1 MCAFIL
7 HSFWKV
13 LFLVIIASPENAII
27 SGPRSR
33 QQTLM
38 HTANIKSLVAREQ
51 KHSDYLDS
59 TSKSFLWKF
68 SGTWWQMSPVFYHQN
83 SPASQN
89 KLLRAVGVYLLMSFN
104 NTVKYS
110 KQSLFLRCVGDRD
123 VEMCEMQLSLLS
135 DVKRAW
141 LSIPC

>member
-1 MCAFIL
+1 MTARGLSQEFRKAAVSTLFRPISSAAQFTTCKLSHENSPQMCAFIL

-27 SGPRSR
+27 SGPRRR

-89 KLLRAVGVYLLMSFN
+89 KLLKGS
-104 NTVKYS
+104 
-110 KQSLFLRCVGDRD
+110 RC
-123 VEMCEMQLSLLS
+123 LSTN
-135 DVKRAW
+135 VV
-141 LSIPC
+141 